1 MCINS
6 FLKIYFKIFLIIEI
20 RMDIA
25 SKISNIFKRILAIVN
40 INDTTTINIINKTN
54 VTKHISIPLYL

>member
-1 MCINS
+1 
-6 FLKIYFKIFLIIEI
+6 
-20 RMDIA
+20 MDIA

-40 INDTTTINIINKTN
+40 NNDTTTINIINKTN